1 MISKNTILNYFLV
14 SFLFWVFVNNIFWYI
29 YLSFLVLLLFVILF
43 FNFYIYYK
51 RYFSIVLSI
60 IVWFVFWVILS
71 QINLNEIVDKQNFI
85 VKYIDN
91 SRHELQFKI
100 TDTYKI
106 DKYNTQY
113 KAILDKVDN
122 IDIDKE
128 ILSII
133 TVQNNFDIEKWY
145 IIISSAYLNKI
156 DNFEGFAYK
165 DYMLSK
171 NIFFTSYLN
180 YIEVV
185 DKKELS
191 KLDSS
196 LINLREKFL
205 WVIHK
210 LYPENEALFL
220 WWILLW
226 AREWL
231 PNDLKTNFNNS
242 WLTHFIA
249 VSWFN
254 ITILVVFF
262 SFLFKY
268 FPLVLRVVL
277 ITWVIIWFTMLVW
290 DTAPVV
296 RASIMWLIWYY
307 IMVSG
312 RKGNTWTIV
321 LLTAFIMVLF
331 SPYSLNYDISLHLSF
346 LAVLWIIFTWDFFK
360 KIFWFLPETLAI
372 KEAFVLTMSAMS
384 FSLPIMIFNFWQ
396 ISLISPISN
405 IAMAWTI
412 PFAMLFGFISILV
425 YFISPVLG
433 FIVGYIDFIFLR
445 YDMIIVDFFGNL
457 DWAILKIDA
466 WVYKNYFM
474 LLYFVTLCFI
484 ILYFSWDTKK
494 QAA

>member
-1 MISKNTILNYFLV
+1 M
-14 SFLFWVFVNNIFWYI
+14 
-29 YLSFLVLLLFVILF
+29 
-43 FNFYIYYK
+43 
-51 RYFSIVLSI
+51 LSI
-60 IVWFVFWVILS
+60 IVGFVFGVILS

-133 TVQNNFDIEKWY
+133 TVQNNFDIEKGY

-205 WVIHK
+205 GVIHK

-220 WWILLW
+220 GGILLG
-226 AREWL
+226 AREGL

-242 WLTHFIA
+242 GLTHFIA
-249 VSWFN
+249 VSGFN

-277 ITWVIIWFTMLVW
+277 ITGVIIGFTMLVG

-296 RASIMWLIWYY
+296 RASIMGLIGYY

-346 LAVLWIIFTWDFFK
+346 LAVLGIIFTGDFFK
-360 KIFWFLPETLAI
+360 KIFGFLPETLAI

-384 FSLPIMIFNFWQ
+384 FSLPIMIFNFGQ

-466 WVYKNYFM
+466 GVYKNYFM

-484 ILYFSWDTKK
+484 ILYFSGDTKK